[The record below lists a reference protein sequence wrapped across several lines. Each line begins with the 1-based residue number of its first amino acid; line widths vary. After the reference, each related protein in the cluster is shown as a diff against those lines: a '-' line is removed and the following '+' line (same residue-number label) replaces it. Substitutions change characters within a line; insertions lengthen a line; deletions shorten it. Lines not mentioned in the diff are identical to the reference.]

1 MSNEEII
8 KWVET
13 IKYNIEHINL
23 DDPKDFNDLKNCC
36 DDLIDHIQNP
46 NVNDNSYENWKI
58 PE

>member
-8 KWVET
+8 K
-13 IKYNIEHINL
+13 Y
-23 DDPKDFNDLKNCC
+23 LKNCC

-46 NVNDNSYENWKI
+46 NVNDNSYENWKM